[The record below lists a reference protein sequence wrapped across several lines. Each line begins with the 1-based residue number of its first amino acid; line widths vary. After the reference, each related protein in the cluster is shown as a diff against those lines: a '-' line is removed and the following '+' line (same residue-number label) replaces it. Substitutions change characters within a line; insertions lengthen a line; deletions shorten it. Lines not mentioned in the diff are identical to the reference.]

1 MDWTLKGDK
10 NTRLFPVMANMRQG
24 RNMINSMNVGESSVK
39 EPTQIKKAVC
49 NYFKSHFDEKWSF
62 RPSFGGPFKGM
73 DQIQAKELLEQ
84 EFTEAEVLEAI
95 RKLLQLSTEEEIS
108 LSAILSRGDLSN
120 EWDFNFIRAL
130 HAWEESEV
138 LRLTVLLGT
147 SPSLQLEQGDSMRWK
162 ANQTGVY
169 KSPSFAN
176 QKIIIT
182 KNK

>member
-39 EPTQIKKAVC
+39 EPTQIKQAVC
-49 NYFKSHFDEKWSF
+49 NYFKSHFDEKCSF

-95 RKLLQLSTEEEIS
+95 RKCDGNK
-108 LSAILSRGDLSN
+108 APGPDG
-120 EWDFNFIRAL
+120 FNMIC
-130 HAWEESEV
+130 
-138 LRLTVLLGT
+138 
-147 SPSLQLEQGDSMRWK
+147 
-162 ANQTGVY
+162 Y
-169 KSPSFAN
+169 
-176 QKIIIT
+176 QKG
-182 KNK
+182 